1 MGVASS
7 IDLLRTAFNADR
19 SGLDAV
25 MDVVK
30 VTVDPTTAQATIKNL
45 ITQAEIRDDL
55 ASKTD
60 TAALPTV
67 IAAPATEP
75 ATATTPQPASV
86 SGSRASAV
94 TARLRRRS
102 GDVEAMFMAE
112 AVSRDKVGDCRG

>member
-1 MGVASS
+1 VLAAMGVASS
-7 IDLLRTAFNADR
+7 IDLLRTAFKADR

-60 TAALPTV
+60 TAALP
-67 IAAPATEP
+67 APP
-75 ATATTPQPASV
+75 PPKRPP
-86 SGSRASAV
+86 SRPPSPISA
-94 TARLRRRS
+94 RS
-102 GDVEAMFMAE
+102 RPP
-112 AVSRDKVGDCRG
+112 SS